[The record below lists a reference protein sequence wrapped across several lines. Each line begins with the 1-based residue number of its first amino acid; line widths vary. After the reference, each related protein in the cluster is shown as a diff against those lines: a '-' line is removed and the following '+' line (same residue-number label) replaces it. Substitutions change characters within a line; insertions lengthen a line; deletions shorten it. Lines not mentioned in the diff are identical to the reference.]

1 MASEKITAIIESVK
15 GLTVL
20 ELKELI
26 DREELDVE
34 IKIEELFDVVEYDY
48 PTFHLEMHC
57 YICDLMSEKITLRE
71 HEDARWLKRDEL
83 DSVEWLPADRGL
95 IEKLK
100 QFL

>member
-1 MASEKITAIIESVK
+1 
-15 GLTVL
+15 
-20 ELKELI
+20 
-26 DREELDVE
+26 
-34 IKIEELFDVVEYDY
+34 
-48 PTFHLEMHC
+48 MHC